1 MRWLSV
7 LLERSLQQ
15 TPTKD
20 IDGVNGV
27 IVGQTVLVVEMLW
40 EWELKCG
47 EE

>member
-7 LLERSLQQ
+7 SLERSQQQ

-20 IDGVNGV
+20 IDGVNGR
-27 IVGQTVLVVEMLW
+27 ILGQIELEVEMLW

-47 EE
+47 